1 MTETAQ
7 EAIDFTM
14 MYVTHNALRRD
25 LRRFE
30 SAVAANRA
38 ATPGVRAGWQNFKSQ
53 LHVHHTVEDD
63 DLWPRLYRAVTDRPE
78 DHAMLKAMEA
88 EHAVL
93 DPMLDRVDAT
103 LANGDQASL
112 STDVEA
118 LSGALDGHLQ
128 HEETS
133 ALPLVQAVLTA
144 ADWRAF
150 GGAMRRR
157 QGLTGAAV
165 YVPWIVDGAT
175 PADRNRFFSVLPTPV
190 QMINRV
196 FWEPRYR
203 RLGLWSD

>member
-7 EAIDFTM
+7 EPIDFTM

-25 LRRFE
+25 LSRFAT
-30 SAVAANRA
+30 AVAANRA
-38 ATPGVRAGWQNFKSQ
+38 ATPGVRRGWQNFKSQ

-63 DLWPRLYRAVTDRPE
+63 DLWPRLYRAVTDRSQ

-118 LSGALDGHLQ
+118 LSAALDGHLQ
-128 HEETS
+128 HEEAS
-133 ALPLVQAVLTA
+133 ALPLVQTVLTV

-150 GGAMRRR
+150 GAAMRRR
-157 QGLTGAAV
+157 QGLSGTAV

-203 RLGLWSD
+203 RLGLWSA